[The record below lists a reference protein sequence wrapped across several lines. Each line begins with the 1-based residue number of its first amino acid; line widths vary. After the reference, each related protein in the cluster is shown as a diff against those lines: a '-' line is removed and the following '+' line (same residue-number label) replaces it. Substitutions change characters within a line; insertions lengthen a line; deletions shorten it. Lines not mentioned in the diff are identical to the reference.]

1 MSDKLNSF
9 LDNTPFLYPNEKL
22 PINSYADLEKFTN
35 HVNTTDFN
43 NKDNLTNLID
53 GLNFIA
59 NNKDVTT
66 ENLPY
71 YFKGPSAIYYFKVY
85 SSLMTPNFFNQMLDS
100 SDTKNFNVVFNRLYD
115 NASQHDSHIKINY
128 EKNIQNWNSNASYL
142 DAHYGEMKK
151 HNNNELSSMIDDNTT
166 LLRQASLN
174 NDLYLRRQF
183 LNKRLSSTFY
193 FICVLILIG
202 FLKSVNFNP
211 VVISSMVL
219 FLIILYIINI
229 VSSYRYQNNMHN
241 LNFNKL
247 KHPGYPVK
255 NEETQQKYLGN
266 CGTSTSDYSS
276 NKCKF

>member
-1 MSDKLNSF
+1 MDDKLNSF
-9 LDNTPFLYPNEKL
+9 LDSTPFLYPNEKL
-22 PINSYADLEKFTN
+22 PINSYEDLENFKN
-35 HVNTTDFN
+35 HVDATDFN
-43 NKDNLTNLID
+43 NKENLTNLID
-53 GLNFIA
+53 GLNFLL
-59 NNKDVTT
+59 NKNVST

-71 YFKGPSAIYYFKVY
+71 YFKGPSALYYFKVY
-85 SSLMTPNFFNQMLDS
+85 SSLMTPNFFNKMLDS
-100 SDTKNFNVVFNRLYD
+100 SDTNNYNLVLNKLYD
-115 NASQHDSHIKINY
+115 NASQHDSEIKTNY
-128 EKNIQNWNSNASYL
+128 EKYIQNWNYNASYL
-142 DAHYGEMKK
+142 ETHYGEMKK
-151 HNNNELSSMIDDNTT
+151 HNNNELASMIDDNTT

-247 KHPGYPVK
+247 KHPGYPIK